1 MKKLAIALMLALTLA
16 ISLASAVM
24 ADGPGANGQGA
35 DPTAEPPP
43 NEVYVPTA
51 AYEARGPIPPG
62 LGTVLNNGAL
72 FYEASAPDDSPD

>member
-1 MKKLAIALMLALTLA
+1 MKKLAIALMLAMTLA

-24 ADGPGANGQGA
+24 ANGPGVNGQGA
-35 DPTAEPPP
+35 VPTAEPPP

-62 LGTVLNNGAL
+62 QGTDWNNGAL
-72 FYEASAPDDSPD
+72 FYTASQPGPD